1 MIAGFSKWMREKR
14 TAIARDEAGAT
25 LTEFGLVVPILVT
38 LVVGIFDLAHT
49 QYTTSLVNGAMQKAG
64 RDLTLET
71 ASASEATIDAT
82 VVSAVSAVT
91 PRDATVTLEKLAHF
105 DFGDIGE
112 PEEFTDENVNDICD
126 NNEVFEDANGNGTW
140 DQDRGAQGI
149 GGARDAVVYTAT
161 VSYPRMFPMAGI
173 LGLPEN
179 VVVKSSTILRN
190 QPYDT
195 QEDEVTTGNCA

>member
-1 MIAGFSKWMREKR
+1 MIARLSTWMRDKR
-14 TAIARDEAGAT
+14 RAIAGDESGAT

-71 ASASEATIDAT
+71 ATGSEATIDQT
-82 VVSAVSAVT
+82 VVDAVSAVT
-91 PRDATVTLEKLAHF
+91 PRDATVTLAKLAHF

-112 PEEFTDENVNDICD
+112 PEPYTDENSNLVCD
-126 NNEVFEDANGNGTW
+126 NNEVFEDSNGNGSW
-140 DQDRGAQGI
+140 DDDRGASGI

-173 LGLPEN
+173 LGLPET
-179 VVVKSSTILRN
+179 VTLEASTILRN

-195 QEDEVTTGNCA
+195 QETEVTTGNCV